1 MDIQRIVVS
10 ESSGCL
16 DISEEVHK
24 YPLSRSHFDMNK
36 FGKATEQAFET
47 LSGELEDMIE
57 ASPQLLVA
65 RSEGSCEL

>member
-1 MDIQRIVVS
+1 VDIQRIVVS

-16 DISEEVHK
+16 DEVHK
-24 YPLSRSHFDMNK
+24 YALSRSHFDMNK

>member
-1 MDIQRIVVS
+1 
-10 ESSGCL
+10 
-16 DISEEVHK
+16 
-24 YPLSRSHFDMNK
+24 MNK